1 MIEAGNTQYA
11 QSNGL
16 KIAYESF
23 CNPDNPAIVLV
34 AGLYNQLV
42 RWPLELCQHLVDRG
56 YRVIRF
62 DNRDIGLSDKFAG
75 VRAPSY
81 FRLLLKSFFGIPV
94 AAPYSLEDMAADTV
108 GLLDALEIPA
118 AHLVGMSMGG
128 MISQIVAGRYPD
140 RVLSLT
146 SIMSTSGER
155 GKGQASLKVSLKML
169 QPASKDKTPL
179 DIAVE
184 IWQMLAG
191 PAYPMTDDEIRK
203 QVIAEH
209 QRSSNPAGYMRQIGA
224 IRTSPSRVALLKSI
238 KVPTLIIHGNQ
249 DVLVPVSGGIDT
261 AKHIAHANLVR
272 FEGMGHTLPQALLD
286 RFAELIVKNC
296 KDAVK
301 GDDTAQSVNLGTN

>member
-1 MIEAGNTQYA
+1 
-11 QSNGL
+11 
-16 KIAYESF
+16 
-23 CNPDNPAIVLV
+23 
-34 AGLYNQLV
+34 
-42 RWPLELCQHLVDRG
+42 
-56 YRVIRF
+56 
-62 DNRDIGLSDKFAG
+62 
-75 VRAPSY
+75 
-81 FRLLLKSFFGIPV
+81 
-94 AAPYSLEDMAADTV
+94 V
-108 GLLDALEIPA
+108 GLLDALDIPA

-155 GKGQASLKVSLKML
+155 GKGEASLKVSLKML

-184 IWQMLAG
+184 IWQMLGG
-191 PAYPMTDDEIRK
+191 PAYPMTDEEIRK

-209 QRSSNPAGYMRQIGA
+209 KRSSNPAGYMRQIGA
-224 IRTSPSRVALLKSI
+224 IRSAPSRLALLKSI

-261 AKHIAHANLVR
+261 AKHIRHANLVR

-296 KDAVK
+296 NDSFKSD
-301 GDDTAQSVNLGTN
+301 GSAQSVNLGTN

>member
-23 CNPDNPAIVLV
+23 GNPEDPAIVLV

-56 YRVIRF
+56 FRVIRF
-62 DNRDIGLSDKFAG
+62 DNRDIGLSDKFNG
-75 VRAPSY
+75 VKAPGY
-81 FRLLLKSFFGIPV
+81 LRLLLKSYFGIPV
-94 AAPYSLEDMAADTV
+94 AAPYNLDDMAADTV

-155 GKGQASLKVSLKML
+155 GKGEASIKVSLKMV
-169 QPASKDKTPL
+169 QPASKGKTPL

-184 IWQMLAG
+184 IWQMLGG
-191 PAYPMTDDEIRK
+191 PAYPMTDDAIRA
-203 QVIAEH
+203 QVIAEYK
-209 QRSSNPAGYMRQIGA
+209 RSSNPAGYMRQIAA
-224 IRTSPSRVALLKSI
+224 IRTSPSRVTLLKSI
-238 KVPTLIIHGNQ
+238 KAPTLIIHGNQ
-249 DVLVPVSGGIDT
+249 DLLVPVSGGIDT
-261 AKHIAHANLVR
+261 AKHIAHSELVR
-272 FEGMGHTLPQALLD
+272 FEGMGHTLPDALLET
-286 RFAELIVKNC
+286 FADLILKNSI
-296 KDAVK
+296 A
-301 GDDTAQSVNLGTN
+301 TAT

>member
-23 CNPDNPAIVLV
+23 GNPDNPAIILV

-81 FRLLLKSFFGIPV
+81 FRLLLKSYFGIPV

-184 IWQMLAG
+184 IWHMLAG

-261 AKHIAHANLVR
+261 AKHIGHANLVR

>member
-23 CNPDNPAIVLV
+23 GNPEDPAIVLV

-56 YRVIRF
+56 FRVIRF
-62 DNRDIGLSDKFAG
+62 DNRDIGLSDKFDG
-75 VRAPSY
+75 VRAPGY
-81 FRLLLKSFFGIPV
+81 FRLLLKSYFGVPV
-94 AAPYSLEDMAADTV
+94 AAPYNLDDMAADTV
-108 GLLDALEIPA
+108 GLLDALKIPA

-128 MISQIVAGRYPD
+128 MISQIVAGRYPS

-155 GKGQASLKVSLKML
+155 GKGEASLQVSLKMV
-169 QPASKDKTPL
+169 QPASKGKTPL

-184 IWQMLAG
+184 IWQMLG
-191 PAYPMTDDEIRK
+191 SPAYPMSDDEVRA

-209 QRSSNPAGYMRQIGA
+209 QRSSNPAGYLRQISA
-224 IRTSPSRVALLKSI
+224 IRTSPSRVELLQSI
-238 KVPTLIIHGNQ
+238 RVPTLIIHGNQ
-249 DVLVPVSGGIDT
+249 DVLVPISGGIDT
-261 AKHIAHANLVR
+261 AKHIGHAELVR
-272 FEGMGHTLPQALLD
+272 FEGMGHTLPQALLAT
-286 RFAELIVKNC
+286 FADLILKNSSNINNVG
-296 KDAVK
+296 A
-301 GDDTAQSVNLGTN
+301 

>member
-1 MIEAGNTQYA
+1 MIEAGNTQFA

-23 CNPDNPAIVLV
+23 GNPEDPAIVLV

-42 RWPLELCQHLVDRG
+42 RWPLELCQLLVDRG
-56 YRVIRF
+56 FRVIRF
-62 DNRDIGLSDKFAG
+62 DNRDIGLSDKFDG
-75 VRAPSY
+75 VRAPGF
-81 FRLLLKSFFGIPV
+81 FRLLLKSYFAIPV
-94 AAPYSLEDMAADTV
+94 SAPYNLDDMAADTV
-108 GLLDALEIPA
+108 GLLDALDIPA

-128 MISQIVAGRYPD
+128 MICQIVAGLYPD

-155 GKGQASLKVSLKML
+155 GKGEASLKVSLKML

-184 IWQMLAG
+184 IWQMLG
-191 PAYPMTDDEIRK
+191 SPAYPMSDDEIRA

-209 QRSSNPAGYMRQIGA
+209 KRSSNPAGYMRQISA
-224 IRTSPSRVALLKSI
+224 IRTSPSRVALLNAI

-261 AKHIAHANLVR
+261 AKHIAHAELVR
-272 FEGMGHTLPQALLD
+272 FEGMGHTLPRALLGQ
-286 RFAELIVKNC
+286 FADLIHKN
-296 KDAVK
+296 
-301 GDDTAQSVNLGTN
+301 SNIGT

>member
-23 CNPDNPAIVLV
+23 GNPDNPAIILV

-81 FRLLLKSFFGIPV
+81 FRLLLKSYFGIPV

-128 MISQIVAGRYPD
+128 MIGQIVAGRYPD